1 MKIGKLAVWA
11 LTNEFTA
18 PAAAAFAQ
26 RVEAWGY
33 STLWIPEAIGRDPL
47 TGSSWLLANTEKLQL
62 ATGIANIYARDAYAT
77 LNAQYGL
84 NEQSG
89 GRFLLGLGVSH
100 APLVEGLRGHVMQK
114 PIPAMRSYLEAMAAH
129 EYKSPPPPEKPKTIL
144 AALGP
149 RMLELARTHADGAHP
164 YNVSPVHTAMAR
176 KILGPGKWLCPE
188 QKVVLET
195 DPAKARAVGRRTLGF
210 SLHLPN
216 YRNNFL
222 RMGFTEDDLA
232 GNGSDRWVDA
242 LVAWGDEDAIR
253 RRIQEHL
260 DAGADQVCIQS
271 LAKGEKLG
279 LTADDEKIFELLA
292 PGQD

>member
-1 MKIGKLAVWA
+1 MKIGKLGVWA

-18 PAAAAFAQ
+18 PNAAAFAQ

-47 TGSSWLLANTEKLQL
+47 TGSSWLLAHTTKLQL
-62 ATGIANIYARDAYAT
+62 ATGICNVYARDAYAAF
-77 LNAQYGL
+77 NSQYGL

-100 APLVEGLRGHVMQK
+100 APLVEGLRGHVLQK
-114 PIPAMRSYLEAMAAH
+114 PIPTMKAYLEAMAG
-129 EYKSPPPPEKPKTIL
+129 YDYRSPPPPEKPKTIL

-149 RMLELARTHADGAHP
+149 KMLELARTHAHGAHP
-164 YNVSPVHTAMAR
+164 YNVSPVHTAKAR
-176 KILGPGKWLCPE
+176 EILGPGKWLCPE

-195 DPAKARAVGRRTLGF
+195 DPAKARAVARRTLGF
-210 SLHLPN
+210 SLHMPN

-222 RMGFTEDDLA
+222 RMGFTDDDLA
-232 GNGSDRWVDA
+232 GTGSDRWVDS

-253 RRIQEHL
+253 GRIQEHW
-260 DAGADQVCIQS
+260 DAGADHVCIQS
-271 LAKGEKLG
+271 LAKGDSLG
-279 LTADDEKIFELLA
+279 LTRDDEKIYELLA
-292 PGQD
+292 PGQE

>member
-1 MKIGKLAVWA
+1 MKIGKLGVWA

-18 PAAAAFAQ
+18 PAAAAFAR

-33 STLWIPEAIGRDPL
+33 DTLWTPEAIGRCAL
-47 TGSSWLLANTEKLQL
+47 VGSGWMLANTTRLQL
-62 ATGIANIYARDAYAT
+62 ATGIANVYARDAYAA

-84 NEQSG
+84 AEQSG

-114 PIPAMRSYLEAMAAH
+114 PIPTMKAYLVAMAAH
-129 EYKSPPPPEKPKTIL
+129 DYRSPPPPEKPKTVL

-149 RMLELARTHADGAHP
+149 KMLELAASHADGAHP

-176 KILGPGKWLCPE
+176 EILGPGKWLCPE

-195 DPAKARAVGRRTLGF
+195 DPAKARAIGRRTLGF

-242 LVAWGDEDAIR
+242 LVAWGDEGAIR
-253 RRIQEHL
+253 RRIQDHI
-260 DAGADQVCIQS
+260 DAGADHVCIQS
-271 LAKGEKLG
+271 LARGESLG
-279 LTADDEKIFELLA
+279 LTAEDERIFELLA
-292 PGQD
+292 PGQE

>member
-1 MKIGKLAVWA
+1 MKIGKLGVWA

-18 PAAAAFAQ
+18 PAAAAFAR

-33 STLWIPEAIGRDPL
+33 DTLWTPEAIGRCAL
-47 TGSSWLLANTEKLQL
+47 AGSGWMLANTTRLQL
-62 ATGIANIYARDAYAT
+62 ATGIANVYARDAYAA

-84 NEQSG
+84 AEQSG

-114 PIPAMRSYLEAMAAH
+114 PIPTMKAYLEAMAAH
-129 EYKSPPPPEKPKTIL
+129 DYRSPPPPEKPKTVL

-149 RMLELARTHADGAHP
+149 KMLELAASHADGAHP

-176 KILGPGKWLCPE
+176 EILGPGKWLCPE

-195 DPAKARAVGRRTLGF
+195 DPAKARAIGRRTLGF

-242 LVAWGDEDAIR
+242 LVAWGDEGAIR
-253 RRIQEHL
+253 RRIQDHI
-260 DAGADQVCIQS
+260 DAGADHVCIQS
-271 LAKGEKLG
+271 LARGESLG
-279 LTADDEKIFELLA
+279 LTAEDERIFELLA
-292 PGQD
+292 PGQE